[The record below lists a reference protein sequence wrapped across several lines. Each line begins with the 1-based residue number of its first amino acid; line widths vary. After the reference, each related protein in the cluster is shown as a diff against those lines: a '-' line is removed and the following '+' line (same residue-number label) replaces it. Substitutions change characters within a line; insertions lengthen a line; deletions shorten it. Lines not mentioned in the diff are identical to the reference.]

1 MSIVQ
6 SLLAVIKTIVTWK
19 TDNSFHDMFE
29 DTPQNWFR
37 VTPESEPN
45 GVFFKPDGTKMYVV
59 GRTQDDVTEYDLS
72 VAWDIKSATYN
83 QEFSV
88 SSQETQPTGIFFR
101 NDGTSEAGKQMYVCG
116 KTGNDINEYTLTTAW
131 DVSTASYSRNFSFAT
146 QDTTVEGIFFKSDG
160 TELYVSGDANNKI
173 YQYSLETAW
182 NVSTA
187 SFDQDLG
194 VSAQD
199 GQPEGVFFRD
209 DGSANAGKQ
218 MYVVGNSSNAI
229 DYYTLT
235 TAWDLST
242 ASFSHTEIIGSID
255 NSPQGVFFKSDGSK
269 MYLVGSKRDA
279 IFQFDLSTDWDVST
293 ASFDFPD
300 NDHVSIKTEDT
311 NPFGLFFKDDGSK
324 MYVSGKVNDSVYEYD
339 LSPAWNV
346 ASATYLRSY
355 GFSTQE
361 GSCNDIAFKGDG
373 SKMYL
378 LGNDGD
384 DINQYSLSADW
395 NVTTASFDSAFS
407 FNTTVGGALA
417 ETNPTGIFF
426 RDDGT
431 ADAGKKMYVV
441 GTSQGAVQEYDLQ
454 TAWDVSTASFNGS
467 FVDSGTGRFAY
478 AAGLFFKPDGKRFWV
493 FNRATTNLLS
503 YELSIAWDITS
514 ASYDYTSAARFFSES
529 PRDVF
534 FKPDGTK
541 FWVLDNSVDQI
552 WGFNV
557 I

>member
-6 SLLAVIKTIVTWK
+6 SLLAVIKTIVSWN

-37 VTPESEPN
+37 VTPETEPN

-59 GRTQDDVTEYDLS
+59 GRIQDDVTEYDLS

-101 NDGTSEAGKQMYVCG
+101 NDGSSEAGKQMYVCG

-131 DVSTASYSRNFSFAT
+131 DVSTASYSQNFSFAT
-146 QDTTVEGIFFKSDG
+146 QDTAIEGIFFKSDG

-173 YQYSLETAW
+173 YQYNLSTAW
-182 NVSTA
+182 DVSTA

-242 ASFSHTEIIGSID
+242 ASFSHTEIITQID
-255 NSPQGVFFKSDGSK
+255 NFPQGVFFKSDGSR
-269 MYLVGSKRDA
+269 MYLVGSKRDS

-293 ASFDFPD
+293 ANFDYPD
-300 NDHVSIKTEDT
+300 NDYFSLKNETT

-324 MYVSGKVNDSVYEYD
+324 MYVSGKLNDNVYEYD

-346 ASATYLRSY
+346 ASATYLQSY
-355 GFSTQE
+355 DFSAQE

-373 SKMYL
+373 SKMYI

-384 DINQYSLSADW
+384 DINEYSLSTDW
-395 NVTTASFDSAFS
+395 NVTTASFDSSFS

-417 ETNPTGIFF
+417 ETAPTGIFF

-441 GTSQGAVQEYDLQ
+441 GTSQGAVQEYDLS

-467 FVDSGTGRFAY
+467 FVESSGRLNY

-493 FNRATTNLLS
+493 FNRANTNLLS
-503 YELSIAWDITS
+503 YELSTAWDITT
-514 ASYDYTSAARFFSES
+514 ASYDYFSPARFFSES
-529 PRDVF
+529 PRDLF

>member
-19 TDNSFHDMFE
+19 TNSNFLNMFE
-29 DTPQNWFR
+29 DTPQNWVR

-88 SSQETQPTGIFFR
+88 ASQETQPTGIFFR
-101 NDGTSEAGKQMYVCG
+101 NDGSSEAGKQMYVCG

-131 DVSTASYSRNFSFAT
+131 DVSTASYSQNFSFST

-160 TELYVSGDANNKI
+160 TELYVAGDANNKV
-173 YQYSLETAW
+173 YQYNLSTAW
-182 NVSTA
+182 DVSTA
-187 SFDQDLG
+187 SFDQDLS
-194 VSAQD
+194 VSGFD
-199 GQPEGVFFRD
+199 SKPMGVFFRD

-218 MYVVGNSSNAI
+218 MYLIGSSGDDVGE
-229 DYYTLT
+229 YTLT
-235 TAWDLST
+235 TAWDIST
-242 ASFSHTEIIGSID
+242 ASYSQNYVVRPVD
-255 NSPQGVFFKSDGSK
+255 NFPQGIFFKSDGSK
-269 MYLVGSKRDA
+269 MYLCGSKRDS
-279 IFQFDLSTDWDVST
+279 IFQYDLSTDWDVST
-293 ASFDFPD
+293 AEFNYPD
-300 NDHVSIKTEDT
+300 NDYFSLKNETT

-324 MYVSGKVNDSVYEYD
+324 MYVSGKLNDNVYEYD

-346 ASATYLRSY
+346 ASATYLQSY
-355 GFSTQE
+355 DFSAQE

-373 SKMYL
+373 SKMYI
-378 LGNDGD
+378 LGNDGN
-384 DINQYSLSADW
+384 DINEYSLSTDW
-395 NVTTASFDSAFS
+395 NVTTASFDSSFS

-417 ETNPTGIFF
+417 ETAPTGIFF

-441 GTSQGAVQEYDLQ
+441 GTSQGAVQEYDLS

-467 FVDSGTGRFAY
+467 FVDSSSGRLAY
-478 AAGLFFKPDGKRFWV
+478 ASGLFFKPDGTRFWV
-493 FNRATTNLLS
+493 FNRVTTSLLS
-503 YELSIAWDITS
+503 YQLSTAWDITTASYHYATS
-514 ASYDYTSAARFFSES
+514 ASFFSQS